1 MTTRIHLDEH
11 YTPRMDGSRQ
21 TLRRFC
27 GELIRVSAEDPRV
40 LLAALVE
47 LYVLHA
53 GVLRA
58 RPQWLEDS
66 ARRCTKVGHRALAAD
81 LERSAVIEHAHRKLL
96 IDDLCHLGGH
106 WQRYF
111 GEDLDLYALIQ
122 RELDVHEA
130 RLVDLRKWMVIAVP
144 TTVAAFDYE
153 FSSFIAAVAPQL
165 LDACEATLGARIHDS
180 TSFLQARLGD
190 TAVRLEG
197 REANL
202 DAALAEHPEHGEAW
216 ARVNARVMKTYVD
229 TIARRCELA
238 VRAIEGELPR
248 PFPFTD
254 PRPLPSIQ

>member
-1 MTTRIHLDEH
+1 MTTTIHLDEH
-11 YTPRMDGSRQ
+11 YTRHIEGSRQ

-58 RPQWLEDS
+58 RPQWLKES
-66 ARRCTKVGHRALAAD
+66 AERCIEVDYRALAAD

-153 FSSFIAAVAPQL
+153 FSSFIAAVAPRL

-190 TAVRLEG
+190 TAVRQQG

-202 DAALAEHPEHGEAW
+202 DAALAVRPEQGGVW
-216 ARVNARVMKTYVD
+216 VRVNQRVMKTYVE

-238 VRAIEGELPR
+238 VRAIKGDPPRPPAGPR
-248 PFPFTD
+248 PF
-254 PRPLPSIQ
+254 SAA